1 MNRLFLIASLLT
13 APVASLVSP
22 VADALK
28 GAQDISGYTK
38 SVETVF
44 TSEQIDEILP
54 HRYPFALVDKV
65 VEYDAG
71 KSAVGIKS
79 VTKVR
84 IENLV
89 GNAVS
94 RI

>member
-1 MNRLFLIASLLT
+1 MNRLFLIATFLT

-22 VADALK
+22 VADAILK

-79 VTKVR
+79 VTKVC
-84 IENLV
+84 IDCLDAGWSV
-89 GNAVS
+89 
-94 RI
+94 